1 MTASEFPFDPNGN
14 RARAI
19 PHIAGTVSCRLA
31 LVNLE
36 FSLSPMWKFAE
47 FVE

>member
-1 MTASEFPFDPNGN
+1 MTASGFPFGHNGN
-14 RARAI
+14 RAQATPRN
-19 PHIAGTVSCRLA
+19 AGTVSGQLT